1 MEIWNPVEDSYSV
14 NIERK
19 IESRLFWNAFLDFR
33 KRNSSAHK
41 WQFLG
46 MAVSRNEEPIVHI
59 KFI

>member
-1 MEIWNPVEDSYSV
+1 MEIWNPAEDSYSV

-41 WQFLG
+41 RHQEYQYHKG
-46 MAVSRNEEPIVHI
+46 P
-59 KFI
+59 